1 MHRNIQI
8 FVVAAIVVGV
18 ISGIGYYAIPEIEK
32 FQQKNEVRLS
42 VQETIGSFNGTLDS
56 IVLTEGKY
64 YSFVVDEKLEKIL
77 LHPREELIDT
87 MPKGLTNANISI
99 EKMNERLSD
108 QGETWIE
115 YEFYNPITGNVD
127 PKTTYLVSHEGY
139 VFGAGFYSP

>member
-32 FQQKNEVRLS
+32 FQQKNEVRHS
-42 VQETIGSFNGTLDS
+42 VQETIESFNGTLDS
-56 IVLTEGKY
+56 VVLTEGKY

-99 EKMNERLSD
+99 QEMNERLSD
-108 QGETWIE
+108 QGETWIN

>member
-18 ISGIGYYAIPEIEK
+18 ISGIGYYAIPEIDK

-42 VQETIGSFNGTLDS
+42 VQETIESFNGTLDS
-56 IVLTEGKY
+56 VVLTEGKY

-77 LHPREELIDT
+77 LHPREELINT

-108 QGETWIE
+108 QGETWIN

>member
-1 MHRNIQI
+1 M
-8 FVVAAIVVGV
+8 
-18 ISGIGYYAIPEIEK
+18 
-32 FQQKNEVRLS
+32 
-42 VQETIGSFNGTLDS
+42 
-56 IVLTEGKY
+56 VLTEGKY

-99 EKMNERLSD
+99 QEMNERLSD
-108 QGETWIE
+108 QGETWIN

>member
-18 ISGIGYYAIPEIEK
+18 ISGIGYYAIPEIDK

-56 IVLTEGKY
+56 VVLTEGKY

-108 QGETWIE
+108 QGETWIN

>member
-56 IVLTEGKY
+56 VVLTEGKY

-108 QGETWIE
+108 QGETWIN

>member
-1 MHRNIQI
+1 MNRNIQI

-56 IVLTEGKY
+56 VVLTEGKY

-108 QGETWIE
+108 QGETWIN